1 MRRSMR
7 MIPLCARENHGL
19 RTNTVEACA
28 YLAHSLRKM
37 KLQATNLSLPETLVD
52 VAKEYVKERKKA
64 NRGFSVS
71 ILVTGLLVS
80 HLRSKGVKLPKEFV
94 LK

>member
-1 MRRSMR
+1 
-7 MIPLCARENHGL
+7 
-19 RTNTVEACA
+19 
-28 YLAHSLRKM
+28 M

-52 VAKEYVKERKKA
+52 VAKNYVKERKKA
-64 NRGFSVS
+64 NRGYSVS

-80 HLRSKGVKLPKEFV
+80 HLRGKGVKLPKEFT